1 MIGTRTMRR
10 FAALVLVALLI
21 GVFPVLAAT
30 VDISIPLETVIEGE
44 AGSQHVLDTVEVP
57 VESRGQVCQVSATAR
72 NQDSEHP
79 DSDLLISSAT
89 DVEILDVENIAG
101 GTVFV
106 GGLIT
111 LSDSVTVTLSLGA
124 DRVFS
129 AGLDLVIDCPPF
141 NPTTTTTTGGSSSSS
156 IDDEATSTSGGAGV
170 TTDTSG
176 GAGVTTDTSGGAGV
190 TSDTSGGAGVTTDTS
205 GGPGVTPVEPTVLG
219 ASITAPSSSV
229 AGSSETLPFTGITD
243 GRMGGVAFALVALG
257 GLVVLSIH
265 RRETEVVVAEAW
277 QPRVDFYDIKF

>member
-30 VDISIPLETVIEGE
+30 IDISIPLETIIEGE

-57 VESRGQVCQVSATAR
+57 TESQGQVCQVSATAR

-89 DVEILDVENIAG
+89 DVEILDVENTAG
-101 GTVFV
+101 GTVFF

-176 GAGVTTDTSGGAGV
+176 G
-190 TSDTSGGAGVTTDTS
+190 
-205 GGPGVTPVEPTVLG
+205 PGVTPVEPTVMG